1 MSHIIIIRCIII
13 RCITVITD
21 INKSSIVTTHI
32 IMIRCTWGS
41 FADFLTVA

>member
-21 INKSSIVTTHI
+21 INMSSIVTTQ
-32 IMIRCTWGS
+32 IMIMCTWGS